1 MVAGAAQGLRAG
13 THRGGCLV
21 TVATPVLSREER
33 LAQDPTI
40 VQHGTIS
47 TYRNWGCRC
56 VQCRQA
62 NTLAV
67 AQARKLMRERLAADY
82 TIVVHGLNS
91 TYVNWGCRC
100 RPCTD
105 AHAEAGRR

>member
-1 MVAGAAQGLRAG
+1 
-13 THRGGCLV
+13 V
-21 TVATPVLSREER
+21 TVASIVLSREQR

-40 VQHGTIS
+40 VQHGNIT

-56 VQCRQA
+56 KPCVQA

-67 AQARKLMRERLAADY
+67 AHARKGMRERLAADPS
-82 TIVVHGLNS
+82 IVAHGLNS

-100 RPCTD
+100 RACRD